1 MKSFFEWFKASTKV
15 KRWIVLILIG
25 VVLTCYAFS
34 KVLVTNEIDFNEIAK
49 IVAMFVCGFV
59 AIVLGIVFI
68 QKRTLEIIIEAN
80 GADAEK
86 SKSKY

>member
-1 MKSFFEWFKASTKV
+1 M
-15 KRWIVLILIG
+15 
-25 VVLTCYAFS
+25 
-34 KVLVTNEIDFNEIAK
+34 TNEIDFNEIAK

-86 SKSKY
+86 SKKAKVFCWMKDFYLPLHLQLLNVIDKQLKWLNL

>member
-1 MKSFFEWFKASTKV
+1 M
-15 KRWIVLILIG
+15 
-25 VVLTCYAFS
+25 
-34 KVLVTNEIDFNEIAK
+34 EIYQ
-49 IVAMFVCGFV
+49 

-86 SKSKY
+86 SKKAKVNIKSLIFNKKIFKDRIISILSFFVNLLFLFVYYNNERVRMNS